1 MINVAE
7 LRAEVAR
14 ELRSPREATWLLE
27 DVLGSR
33 PACLEGHRPV
43 ADAERIRVSRLV
55 ARRRAGEPLQYVLGH
70 WPFRRLEL
78 VVDARGLIPRPETEQ
93 LVDLAL
99 AEAVPLLGGRPGPRP
114 DPRVVDLGTGT
125 GAIALALYDELAE
138 RTPPI
143 EIWAVDDS
151 PAALELAAENL
162 ARLGRSRSAGPAP
175 GAVHL
180 RLGSWWEGL
189 APELAGSV
197 DLVVSNPPY
206 VSERE
211 WPGLDPEVRCHEP
224 RHALVAGDD
233 PSGRPGMAAL
243 VEVLAGAPRWLAR
256 PGAIVVE
263 LAPAQAEAARATAL
277 EAGLDEAE
285 VRRDLSG
292 QERFVVARKRA

>member
-1 MINVAE
+1 MHVAE
-7 LRAEVAR
+7 LRAEVAC

-33 PACLEGHRPV
+33 PDSLEGDRPV
-43 ADAERIRVSRLV
+43 EDAERTRVGRLV

-70 WPFRRLEL
+70 WSFRRLEL
-78 VVDARGLIPRPETEQ
+78 VVDSRGLIPRPETEQ
-93 LVDLAL
+93 LVDIAL
-99 AEAVPLLGGRPGPRP
+99 AETVPLLGWRPDGRA
-114 DPRVVDLGTGT
+114 DPRVADLGTGT
-125 GAIALALYDELAE
+125 GAIALALYDELVE
-138 RTPPI
+138 RAPGL

-151 PAALELAAENL
+151 PAALELAGENL
-162 ARLGRSRSAGPAP
+162 AALGRRGAARPAP
-175 GAVHL
+175 EAVRL
-180 RLGSWWEGL
+180 RLGSWWEAL
-189 APELAGSV
+189 APELAGSI

-211 WPGLDPEVRCHEP
+211 WPDLDREVRCHEP

-233 PSGRPGMAAL
+233 SSGRPGMAAL

-256 PGAIVVE
+256 PGIIVVE

-285 VRRDLSG
+285 IRRDLSG
-292 QERFVVARKRA
+292 HERFVVARKRA